1 MKALKDLWKVSV
13 YAEGMIS
20 ENLFFRYWKKRI
32 LWRILNSTLETSSQA
47 QDTILP
53 CPWGLLSEPH
63 FAPSPQLSVHGE
75 GNGSPLQCSC
85 LENFMD
91 RGAWWATVHRIAK
104 SDTTEW
110 LTLTSSYVF
119 IELSPLLNCFHTHG
133 SLCLLH
139 PAHLLWL
146 SSAVTS
152 SKMPFLTPPPF
163 SSRLEQLF
171 LKSSLCLVNVL
182 PYGSWTGQGW
192 GLRLLHSV
200 PAFCY
205 SLALGGQSRIW
216 MRKCG
221 FGNVSF

>member
-13 YAEGMIS
+13 YAKGMIS
-20 ENLFFRYWKKRI
+20 ENLFFRYLKKRT

-119 IELSPLLNCFHTHG
+119 IELSPLFSIAFTHMVLSACCILLTCYDWAQLLPPARCPSWLLLPFPPG
-133 SLCLLH
+133 WSSYFSRALC
-139 PAHLLWL
+139 
-146 SSAVTS
+146 
-152 SKMPFLTPPPF
+152 
-163 SSRLEQLF
+163 
-171 LKSSLCLVNVL
+171 
-182 PYGSWTGQGW
+182 
-192 GLRLLHSV
+192 
-200 PAFCY
+200 
-205 SLALGGQSRIW
+205 AL
-216 MRKCG
+216 
-221 FGNVSF
+221 